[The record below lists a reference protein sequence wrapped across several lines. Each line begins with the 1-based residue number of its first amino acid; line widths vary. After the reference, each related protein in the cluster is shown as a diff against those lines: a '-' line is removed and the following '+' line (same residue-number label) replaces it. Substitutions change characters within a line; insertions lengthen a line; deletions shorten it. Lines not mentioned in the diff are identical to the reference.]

1 MFEKIDELLKQFQCE
16 RNVLYANRNIY
27 TFENFTITVYTSL
40 KTRIEFEINKK
51 WDLIDDFYQT
61 ILEVKKQTTT
71 KNNYDFIFNLF
82 VVLHAKGYVRF
93 KS

>member
-16 RNVLYANRNIY
+16 RNALYANRNIY
-27 TFENFTITVYTSL
+27 AFENFTIIVYTSL
-40 KTRIEFEINKK
+40 KNRIEFEINKQ
-51 WDLIDDFYQT
+51 WDLIDDFYQ
-61 ILEVKKQTTT
+61 ILLEVKKQTIT

-82 VVLHAKGYVRF
+82 VALHAKGYVRF